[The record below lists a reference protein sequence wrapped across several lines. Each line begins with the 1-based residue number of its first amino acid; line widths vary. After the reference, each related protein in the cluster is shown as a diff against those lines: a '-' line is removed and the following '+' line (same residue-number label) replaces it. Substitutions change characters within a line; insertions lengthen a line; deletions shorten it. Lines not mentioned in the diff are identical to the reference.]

1 MITEESFIDFK
12 CPYCGGSVSF
22 PRESA
27 GSVQACPDCI
37 ESLIVP
43 DDGSEMGRAIPL
55 PINTA
60 RLALRRFAAG
70 DWKGLQELLSDE
82 ELFRYTEGRSLEE
95 DEILRWL
102 ESDSHIKL
110 TTPSQIFCLAI
121 EERETAR
128 MIGYIGLNLAD
139 PHRLQARLTIYLNRS
154 FQRKGFALEALDAL
168 LGFCFEGIKLHRISA
183 SCDSRNTAACRLFEN
198 VGLRREGEFLKDEL
212 LHGEWVN
219 TVWYAALAEEWGAD
233 PGAAPAN

>member
-95 DEILRWL
+95 D
-102 ESDSHIKL
+102 
-110 TTPSQIFCLAI
+110 
-121 EERETAR
+121 
-128 MIGYIGLNLAD
+128 
-139 PHRLQARLTIYLNRS
+139 
-154 FQRKGFALEALDAL
+154 
-168 LGFCFEGIKLHRISA
+168 
-183 SCDSRNTAACRLFEN
+183 
-198 VGLRREGEFLKDEL
+198 
-212 LHGEWVN
+212 
-219 TVWYAALAEEWGAD
+219 
-233 PGAAPAN
+233 